1 MKVLLTLAP
10 EANDIPLNCSLAWK
24 RLSASP
30 PVAPMMLSP
39 REAMISMSPGL
50 SLLTLQSRKLDIV
63 ILGFLGQTNEQTQLL
78 LYLDFKNL
86 CIL

>member
-1 MKVLLTLAP
+1 MFGLKILKIFGRVVIVLQLSLAP

-39 REAMISMSPGL
+39 REAMISMSPGR
-50 SLLTLQSRKLDIV
+50 SLLTL
-63 ILGFLGQTNEQTQLL
+63 TNS
-78 LYLDFKNL
+78 K
-86 CIL
+86 C